1 MTALRTKS
9 SPSVA
14 PADDRAQGRNKTALP
29 RTVVPKSGVAKSRPG
44 APGGKRDTNRKER
57 AQTLMRAGLSLFL
70 ERGVD
75 AVTIDDIV
83 GVADVAKGSFYRYF
97 TDKNALVE
105 AIVEPLR
112 ASFGSA
118 LDATEKSLAEATDQ
132 VSLVRAYEGLA
143 LALVPVALLYP
154 DAIRLYLQESRA
166 PGLGARAPIRALSDE
181 IAARAVGLT
190 ETAIAHGLL
199 RVDDPRVSAYAVV
212 GAIEHLVLAVIQGRL
227 ELPPHRIVGTLIK
240 LVLEGLGA
248 R

>member
-1 MTALRTKS
+1 MTAPRTKS
-9 SPSVA
+9 SLSVA
-14 PADDRAQGRNKTALP
+14 LADDRPQPRVKTGGT
-29 RTVVPKSGVAKSRPG
+29 RSRPG

-57 AQTLMRAGLSLFL
+57 AQVLMRAGLSLFL
-70 ERGVD
+70 EHGVD

-97 TDKNALVE
+97 SDKSALVE
-105 AIVEPLR
+105 AIFAPLR
-112 ASFGSA
+112 EAFTSA
-118 LDATEKSLAEATDQ
+118 IEATQKSLAEATDQ

-166 PGLGARAPIRALSDE
+166 PGHGARVPIRALSDE

-199 RVDDPRVSAYAVV
+199 RVDDPRISAYAVV
-212 GAIEHLVLAVIQGRL
+212 GAIEHLLLAFIQGRL